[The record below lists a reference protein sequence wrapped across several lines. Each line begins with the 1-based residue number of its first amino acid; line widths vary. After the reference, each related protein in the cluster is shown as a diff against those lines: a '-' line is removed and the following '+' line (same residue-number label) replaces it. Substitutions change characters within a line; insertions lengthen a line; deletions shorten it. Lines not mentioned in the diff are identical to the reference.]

1 MQCWIYKGK
10 KRQETY
16 LYLGAQDAT
25 DSVPDDLLQAMGPL
39 ELVMELDL
47 SGSKRLARANPTE
60 VCNQIKD
67 RGYYLQLPPV
77 EDPKPGRL
85 Q

>member
-10 KRQETY
+10 KRAETY
-16 LYLGAQDAT
+16 LYLGAQDDT
-25 DSVPDDLLQAMGPL
+25 DSVPDDLLKAMGPL

-47 SGSKRLARANPTE
+47 SGPKHLARANPKE
-60 VCNQIKD
+60 VSEQIQA

-77 EDPKPGRL
+77 ENPIPGRL

>member
-10 KRQETY
+10 KREETY
-16 LYLGAQDAT
+16 LYLGGKDAT
-25 DSVPDDLLQAMGPL
+25 DSVPEDLLLAMGPL
-39 ELVMELDL
+39 ELVMGLDL
-47 SGSKRLARANPTE
+47 SGPKHLARANPRQVSE
-60 VCNQIKD
+60 QIQE

-77 EDPKPGRL
+77 NDPKLGRL